1 MINIQLPTPSYSIL
15 IQNFWRLSKN
25 CFFPTSQE
33 RKSMQKCLRFNHS
46 VHQKSDLSS
55 ALLFLMIKIAL
66 DYLTTYDASKERT
79 LSTAR
84 SKFKTFDGYLFSL
97 FFASW
102 GVQSCFL
109 FKTPLVPPVVKR
121 QGSIKFRGR
130 GGVISSYLL

>member
-1 MINIQLPTPSYSIL
+1 MLFQ
-15 IQNFWRLSKN
+15 K
-25 CFFPTSQE
+25 FFPTSQE
-33 RKSMQKCLRFNHS
+33 VMQKCLRFNHL
-46 VHQKSDLSS
+46 VHQKIKPVKC
-55 ALLFLMIKIAL
+55 LLFLMIKIAL

-97 FFASW
+97 FLQAEGFSL
-102 GVQSCFL
+102 VFYQ
-109 FKTPLVPPVVKR
+109 KHHLVPPVVKR

>member
-1 MINIQLPTPSYSIL
+1 
-15 IQNFWRLSKN
+15 
-25 CFFPTSQE
+25 
-33 RKSMQKCLRFNHS
+33 MQKCLRFNHS

-97 FFASW
+97 FFLQAEGFS
-102 GVQSCFL
+102 
-109 FKTPLVPPVVKR
+109 LV
-121 QGSIKFRGR
+121 F
-130 GGVISSYLL
+130 YLKHH